1 VVEGQQVWLSRVLDG
16 AAGLEA
22 GGQLP
27 LCSMTWMSFPG
38 VEGVTEFECALEP

>member
-27 LCSMTWMSFPG
+27 LCSMTMDVVSWG
-38 VEGVTEFECALEP
+38 GRRH